1 MITLLPGLFLPG
13 DGPPQKL
20 FLCSQHAD

>member
-13 DGPPQKL
+13 DGPPQKCL
-20 FLCSQHAD
+20 LCS